1 MRRLRIFFMILL
13 ILALS
18 CPACAPARP
27 KDPFA
32 YAKEPFAASV
42 RGSYTPAG
50 EDTPRSFAAVITA
63 GAPAEDDPTH
73 RDLTVTCTSPDT
85 LAGVTVS
92 AVHRDGTRT
101 VTFSY
106 PSDYGRIQ
114 VTAKSTELDGFLR
127 FAEALLPVG
136 DVAEVSPKAADGS
149 YTVTRRSPDRETVFT
164 FSEDRDV
171 PLRVTVTTPAESLSL
186 TVTPNENG
194 IPSP

>member
-1 MRRLRIFFMILL
+1 MRSFFLCLIAFLLL
-13 ILALS
+13 IS
-18 CPACAPARP
+18 FPACSPSAQRN
-27 KDPFA
+27 PFA
-32 YAKEPFAASV
+32 YANGAFSVSV

-50 EDTPRSFAAVITA
+50 EDTPRSFAAEITA

-73 RDLTVTCTSPDT
+73 RDLTVTFTSPES